1 MPTFHD
7 RPLDPLFKD
16 VSKVMGMKK
25 KERIWALIKG
35 KETDCQPYHSN
46 LTRKIRK
53 KLADF
58 YGIEAES
65 VERYVG
71 NHLLYLSF
79 TTPEGWNIE
88 SRGEHVGG
96 NYSFNLEQLDENTF
110 IDEFSIAW
118 NNHKD
123 AYEAGDWCMLDHPV
137 KDMNLEG
144 YQFSDGSAPGRFLGV
159 EKVVENNPD
168 RFNVLS
174 MIGLF
179 DTAWHIT
186 GLPDLLMGM
195 ALEDKTFVNRMLDW
209 ALEFN
214 IGVIEQMPAY
224 IDGVRFMEDWGQQKG
239 LMMGLDNWKKFL
251 KPRLKEMYAAVK
263 RKGCAVMSHSCG
275 DISELF
281 PHLIELGVDISDPLQ
296 PEVMDIAFIKNE
308 YGKDIVLFGGLG
320 CQSTIPN
327 GTPEDVAREAGERLA
342 FLGEGGKYILG
353 SSGSIPTETPAE
365 NVVALFEFCKSL
377 TTY

>member
-1 MPTFHD
+1 
-7 RPLDPLFKD
+7 
-16 VSKVMGMKK
+16 MGMTK

-96 NYSFNLEQLDENTF
+96 NYSFNLEQVDENTF

-214 IGVIEQMPAY
+214 IGVIEQMPAN

-239 LMMGLDNWKKFL
+239 LMMGLDN
-251 KPRLKEMYAAVK
+251 
-263 RKGCAVMSHSCG
+263 
-275 DISELF
+275 
-281 PHLIELGVDISDPLQ
+281 
-296 PEVMDIAFIKNE
+296 
-308 YGKDIVLFGGLG
+308 
-320 CQSTIPN
+320 
-327 GTPEDVAREAGERLA
+327 
-342 FLGEGGKYILG
+342 
-353 SSGSIPTETPAE
+353 
-365 NVVALFEFCKSL
+365 
-377 TTY
+377 

>member
-1 MPTFHD
+1 MT
-7 RPLDPLFKD
+7 
-16 VSKVMGMKK
+16 K
-25 KERIWALIKG
+25 KERIRALIKG
-35 KETDCQPYHSN
+35 KETDGQPYHSN
-46 LTRKIRK
+46 MTRKIRK

-58 YGIEAES
+58 YGIETEA
-65 VERYVG
+65 VEQHVG

-79 TTPEGWNIE
+79 TTPEGWNTK
-88 SRGEHVGG
+88 SRGVHVGG
-96 NYSFNLEQLDENTF
+96 NYSFDLEQAGPDTF
-110 IDEFSIAW
+110 IDEFGIVW
-118 NNHKD
+118 DHRED
-123 AYEAGDWCMLDHPV
+123 AYEAGDWCMLDNPI
-137 KDMNLEG
+137 KNMNLGG
-144 YQFSDGSAPGRFLGV
+144 YRFPDGSAPGRFRNV

-179 DTAWHIT
+179 DTAWHLT
-186 GLPDLLMGM
+186 GLQDLLMGM
-195 ALEDKTFVNRMLDW
+195 AIEDKAFVNKMLDW
-209 ALEFN
+209 ALAFN

-239 LMMGLDNWKKFL
+239 LMMGLDNWKTFL

-263 RKGCAVMSHSCG
+263 HRGCAVMSHSCG

-296 PEVMDIAFIKNE
+296 PEVMDIASIKNE
-308 YGKDIVLFGGLG
+308 FGRDIVLFGGLG

-327 GTPEDVAREAGERLA
+327 GTPEDVVREAEERLA

-353 SSGSIPTETPAE
+353 SSGSIPTETPVE
-365 NVVALFEFCKSL
+365 NVAALFEFCRRL
-377 TTY
+377 PA